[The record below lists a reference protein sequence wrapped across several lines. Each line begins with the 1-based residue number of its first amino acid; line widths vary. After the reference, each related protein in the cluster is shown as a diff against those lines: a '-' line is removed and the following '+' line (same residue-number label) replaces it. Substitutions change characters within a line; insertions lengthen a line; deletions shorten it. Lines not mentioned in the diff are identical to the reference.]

1 MNGFPE
7 KGVRMKI
14 AAILALAAFLLA
26 GCAVQHS
33 LNSAPATE
41 ITTAQTGPTINSAV
55 PDESLSVETTES
67 TASLKLA
74 SDEELIAAVIE
85 SKALRAW
92 GVMSGPIP
100 ESEEGIKVLTDNCPE
115 FKELLSR
122 DSGLQSLREYGP
134 QIAEEYGKHDD
145 SYYRLNAMMMQN
157 LLAYLF
163 P

>member
-1 MNGFPE
+1 
-7 KGVRMKI
+7 MKKFM
-14 AAILALAAFLLA
+14 AFLLLLLVLW
-26 GCAVQHS
+26 GCAPQKLDGVETTSSENWPTESTS
-33 LNSAPATE
+33 LQQE
-41 ITTAQTGPTINSAV
+41 
-55 PDESLSVETTES
+55 PDSVETTES
-67 TASLKLA
+67 TASSKLA

-85 SKALRAW
+85 SKALHAW

-134 QIAEEYGKHDD
+134 QIAEEYGKHED